1 MQYFQNIYFPL
12 FDNIVEGTII
22 PALIKYSIYVLFIM
36 HYLSQACHNPT
47 IQVLLF
53 SSFCTW
59 GNSGWEI
66 RILRKLVFELS
77 DQFPY

>member
-36 HYLSQACHNPT
+36 HYLSQACHNPKYKYY
-47 IQVLLF
+47 
-53 SSFCTW
+53 SSLHFAHEVTQA
-59 GNSGWEI
+59 G
-66 RILRKLVFELS
+66 K
-77 DQFPY
+77 